1 VALATA
7 PRPSAA
13 LRGSVVPF
21 RARKADRR
29 SEADELRLEV
39 IAAGQE
45 MKAMATRITSALVAD
60 DLHSA
65 HHFASRLWTL
75 GHSYTNPEPEGGT
88 AA

>member
-1 VALATA
+1 MALDAA
-7 PRPSAA
+7 PRPIAA
-13 LRGSVVPF
+13 LRPSLRVVGGRKPD
-21 RARKADRR
+21 ART
-29 SEADELRLEV
+29 EADELRLEV

-75 GHSYTNPEPEGGT
+75 GHSYTDPEPEGS

>member
-1 VALATA
+1 VALNHA
-7 PRPSAA
+7 PRPIAA
-13 LRGSVVPF
+13 PGPSLTLLRG
-21 RARKADRR
+21 RKADKRT
-29 SEADELRLEV
+29 ELDELRLEV

-75 GHSYTNPEPEGGT
+75 GHSYTDPQGD

>member
-1 VALATA
+1 VALSHA
-7 PRPSAA
+7 PRVNAA

-21 RARKADRR
+21 RARKHDRR

-45 MKAMATRITSALVAD
+45 MKAMATRISSALIAD
-60 DLHSA
+60 DLHAA

-75 GHSYTNPEPEGGT
+75 GHSYTDPEGD